1 MNLLENLQ
9 IARKTLI
16 ENKLRST
23 LTMLGVIIGNASII
37 TMVGIG
43 QGGQKFV
50 IKQLESLGTNVLF
63 VRPGNQETK
72 RITSDSPRTLVLA
85 DSKAIMAQVPTVE
98 AVTAELNSRQLVTY
112 KNQNTNVNVIGTTP
126 SFLQVREFDISQGR
140 FFSDIDVK
148 RNNQVTVIGAK
159 LAQKLFAN
167 HNPLGQYL
175 KIKNLSF
182 QIVGILGEKGSNLGI
197 NYDETTLIP
206 ITTTA
211 NRIIGRT
218 SPYGIE
224 VNYLTA
230 AVKNK
235 ESIDSAVFQISNLL
249 RLRHKIIGEDDFV
262 IYTQKDAMKT
272 VSKITGTLTLMLT
285 AAAAISLIVGGIGIM
300 NIMLVS
306 VTERTKEIGLRKAI
320 GATQQDILTQFI
332 IESVIIAITGG
343 VIGTILGVAGIFIVA
358 SLTVIEAVIYLPAIT
373 ISVCISGG
381 IGLLFGV
388 FPARHAAK
396 LDPIVAL
403 RST

>member
-9 IARKTLI
+9 IARKTLV
-16 ENKLRST
+16 ESKLRST

-50 IKQLESLGTNVLF
+50 INQLESLGTNVVF
-63 VRPGNQETK
+63 VRPGNKETK
-72 RITSDSPRTLVLA
+72 RITFDSPKTLVLA
-85 DSKAIMAQVPTVE
+85 DAKAIMTQVPTVE

-112 KNQNTNVNVIGTTP
+112 KNQNTNINIIGTTP
-126 SFLQVREFDISQGR
+126 SFLGVRELDISQGR
-140 FFSDIDVK
+140 FFSALDMK
-148 RNNQVTVIGAK
+148 RNNQVSVIGAR
-159 LAQKLFAN
+159 LAQQLFAN

-182 QIVGILGEKGSNLGI
+182 QIIGILEEKGSNLGI
-197 NYDETTLIP
+197 NYDQNTLVP

-211 NRIIGRT
+211 NKIIGRT

-235 ESIDSAVFQISNLL
+235 GSVDSAVFQISNLL
-249 RLRHKIIGEDDFV
+249 RLRHKIIREDDFV

-272 VSKITGTLTLMLT
+272 VSKITGTLTLILT

-320 GATQQDILTQFI
+320 GATQQDIMVQFI
-332 IESVIIAITGG
+332 IESIIIASTGG
-343 VIGTILGVAGIFIVA
+343 IIGTTLGIAVIFLVA
-358 SLTVIEAVIYLPAIT
+358 SFTILEAVIYIPAIT
-373 ISVCISGG
+373 ISVCVSGG

-388 FPARHAAK
+388 YPARHAAQ

-403 RST
+403 KSA

>member
-9 IARKTLI
+9 IARKTLL
-16 ENKLRST
+16 ESKLRST

-50 IKQLESLGTNVLF
+50 LNQLESLGTNLVF
-63 VRPGNQETK
+63 VRPGNKESK
-72 RITSDSPRTLVLA
+72 RITFDSPKTLVLA
-85 DSKAIMAQVPTVE
+85 DAKAIMTQVPTVE
-98 AVTAELNSRQLVTY
+98 AVTAELNSRHLVTY
-112 KNQNTNVNVIGTTP
+112 KNQNSNITIIGTTP
-126 SFLQVREFDISQGR
+126 SLLGVRELDISQGR
-140 FFSDIDVK
+140 FFSALDMK
-148 RNNQVTVIGAK
+148 RNNQVSVIGAK
-159 LAQKLFAN
+159 LAQQLFGN
-167 HNPLGQYL
+167 HNPLGEYL

-182 QIVGILGEKGSNLGI
+182 EIIGILEEKGSNLGI
-197 NYDETTLIP
+197 NYDQNTLVP

-211 NRIIGRT
+211 NKIIGRT

-235 ESIDSAVFQISNLL
+235 GSVDSAIFQISNLL

-272 VSKITGTLTLMLT
+272 ISKITGTLTLILT

-306 VTERTKEIGLRKAI
+306 VTERTKEVGLRKAI
-320 GATQQDILTQFI
+320 GATQQDILVQFI
-332 IESVIIAITGG
+332 IESIIIASTGG
-343 VIGTILGVAGIFIVA
+343 IIGTTLGIAVIFIVA
-358 SLTVIEAVIYLPAIT
+358 SFTILEAVIYIPAIT
-373 ISVCISGG
+373 ISVCVSGG

-388 FPARHAAK
+388 YPAHHAAQ

-403 RST
+403 RSA